1 MATTL
6 KSHELPMG
14 LKIRILQCYVFS
26 VLYYG
31 VEAWT
36 LTAATEAKLEAFE
49 MWLYRRM
56 LRVSWTQRVTNEEI
70 LRRMGKAKEVL
81 ATVKRRK
88 LQYLGHIMRHEERYQ
103 LPICILQGKIL
114 GARGRGRRRISWL
127 RNLREWFNQSTPG
140 LFRAAVNRGITQM
153 VANIRI
159 GTRRRR
165 RRRANL
171 WSTTQ
176 PGTQSSDWL
185 MIY

>member
-103 LPICILQGKIL
+103 LPICILQGSRSKK
-114 GARGRGRRRISWL
+114 AR
-127 RNLREWFNQSTPG
+127 
-140 LFRAAVNRGITQM
+140 
-153 VANIRI
+153 
-159 GTRRRR
+159 
-165 RRRANL
+165 
-171 WSTTQ
+171 STTDILAEELEGVVQ
-176 PGTQSSDWL
+176 PIDTWFV
-185 MIY
+185 

>member
-1 MATTL
+1 MVCLERQLTE
-6 KSHELPMG
+6 ELPKHPARIG
-14 LKIRILQCYVFS
+14 TRRRRLCLCHLKIYSKDQS
-26 VLYYG
+26 V
-31 VEAWT
+31 
-36 LTAATEAKLEAFE
+36 ATEAKLEAFE

-140 LFRAAVNRGITQM
+140 LFRAAVNRGNYPNGSQHP
-153 VANIRI
+153 ARI
-159 GTRRRR
+159 DTRRRR
-165 RRRANL
+165 KFKKR
-171 WSTTQ
+171 
-176 PGTQSSDWL
+176 G
-185 MIY
+185 ICGKG